1 MRHKKVY
8 RQISVSINDTRALQT
23 DMDYL
28 ANLATLWQLTFN
40 PEKCE
45 AMRITHN
52 RDKSSPSDTMEVVIK
67 PVKCVTC
74 RGELKLKPL

>member
-1 MRHKKVY
+1 
-8 RQISVSINDTRALQT
+8 
-23 DMDYL
+23 MDY
-28 ANLATLWQLTFN
+28 LATLWQLTFN

>member
-1 MRHKKVY
+1 
-8 RQISVSINDTRALQT
+8 
-23 DMDYL
+23 MDHL
-28 ANLATLWQLTFN
+28 ANLATVWQLTFK

-45 AMRITHN
+45 AMRIAHN

-74 RGELKLKPL
+74 RGELKLKLL

>member
-1 MRHKKVY
+1 
-8 RQISVSINDTRALQT
+8 
-23 DMDYL
+23 MDYL

-40 PEKCE
+40 LEKCE
-45 AMRITHN
+45 AVRITHN

>member
-1 MRHKKVY
+1 MY
-8 RQISVSINDTRALQT
+8 RQISVGINDTRALQT
-23 DMDYL
+23 DMDHL

-45 AMRITHN
+45 AMCITHN

-74 RGELKLKPL
+74 RGELELKLL

>member
-1 MRHKKVY
+1 MLKVGRY
-8 RQISVSINDTRALQT
+8 QPQKIQSSHL
-23 DMDYL
+23 
-28 ANLATLWQLTFN
+28 N

-74 RGELKLKPL
+74 RRELKLKPL